1 MTFSK
6 NVSRT
11 MALALGTNPKA
22 TVVGVSDH
30 KITVRIEEG
39 LLSVEYIHGVIV
51 LNILGEEWTK
61 DELEEYGELRHP
73 DDPYFFY
80 RAVRDVID
88 EVSIG

>member
-1 MTFSK
+1 MTINK
-6 NVSRT
+6 NVTKT
-11 MALALGTNPKA
+11 MALALGTSPKA
-22 TVVGVSDH
+22 EVLNASENRIQVS
-30 KITVRIEEG
+30 IEEG
-39 LLSVEYIHGVIV
+39 IITVEYIHGVIV

-80 RAVRDVID
+80 HAVRDVID